1 MTMPRTGTPART
13 RTRRLPAAVLA
24 MALGTGLLAG
34 CGSGSTTT
42 ANAAGTAAAG
52 DAAATGFPRSI
63 TQAMGS
69 TEIKSRPQ
77 RVVVLDSG
85 ELDDVTLLGITPVGA
100 VSPHMKTEGGFPSYL
115 KDKVSG
121 TKDVGPMAE
130 PDLELIASLK
140 PDLILSSKVRHE
152 KIYAQLNAI
161 APTVFATTT
170 GQPWKADLALYAKA
184 LGREAE
190 AAKALADYQRR
201 AAELGREIS
210 ERNGGSMPTASV
222 VRFVAGP
229 TRLYQKASFSGT
241 VLSDVGLRRPASQDV
256 DGAMLEVSAEQI
268 NKADA
273 DLVFVTVADDPNKTK
288 ESEVQ
293 GTAVWKG
300 LTAVKAGKVFNV
312 PDETWM
318 SGIGVQAADAMLVDI
333 ARATGVPA
341 PQ

>member
-1 MTMPRTGTPART
+1 MTQLDSTA
-13 RTRRLPAAVLA
+13 RTRRLSAAVLA
-24 MALGTGLLAG
+24 TALGTGLLAG
-34 CGSGSTTT
+34 CGST
-42 ANAAGTAAAG
+42 AKAVPGTAG
-52 DAAATGFPRSI
+52 DAATASTTSAGFPRSI

-115 KDKVSG
+115 KDKVTG

-152 KIYAQLNAI
+152 KIYAQLSAI
-161 APTVFATTT
+161 APTVFAQTT
-170 GQPWKADLALYAKA
+170 GQPWKANLALYAKA
-184 LGREAE
+184 LGKEAE
-190 AAKALADYQRR
+190 AAKALGDYQRR
-201 AAELGREIS
+201 AAELGQEIKA
-210 ERNGGSMPTASV
+210 RNGGTMPTASV

-241 VLSDVGLRRPASQDV
+241 VLSDVGLRRPVSQDV

-273 DLVFVTVADDPNKTK
+273 DLVFVTVADVPTKTK

-333 ARATGVPA
+333 AKATGVPA